1 MSTKKYDLKIRVW
14 HWLTALVVT
23 GSLLTVLINSTL
35 LDRSQTPAVQK
46 ELQNAGVQLS
56 AEQARAATHGLEDQ
70 VWGIHIYFGY
80 ALAALFVFR
89 LITEAF
95 LPKEQKFIVKAKE
108 AYRRYRDSPLVN
120 LRHNFFV
127 KVIYAIFYLLLLIM
141 VCTGLSL
148 AFQDELGISR
158 QIGHTIKEVHGFCM
172 YLVLGY
178 VVIHIVG
185 VLLAENQDSKGI
197 VSDMINGGRT
207 DLPNEIG
214 R

>member
-1 MSTKKYDLKIRVW
+1 MSTKKYDLKIRIW
-14 HWLTALVVT
+14 HWLSALVIT

-35 LDRSQTPAVQK
+35 LDRSQTPSVQK
-46 ELQNAGVQLS
+46 ELQNAGVHLN

-80 ALAALFVFR
+80 ALALLFAFR
-89 LITEAF
+89 LISEAF
-95 LPKEQKFIVKAKE
+95 LPKEKKLLFKIKE
-108 AYRRYRDSPLVN
+108 AYRLYRGSPLVN

-127 KVIYAIFYLLLLIM
+127 KVIYAMFYLLLLTM

-158 QIGHTIKEVHGFCM
+158 GIGHSIKEVHGFCM

-178 VVIHIVG
+178 VVIHIIG
-185 VLLAENQDSKGI
+185 VVFAESKDDKGI
-197 VSDMINGGRT
+197 VSEMINGG
-207 DLPNEIG
+207 
-214 R
+214 